1 MNGVIAF
8 AFWSSTFLN
17 PDAPILEGL
26 TVREV
31 PGFMQ
36 LGVSSVHFQK
46 ETIGSELAFYNGEN
60 YAFGPLQPF
69 LSASITND
77 GGAWLGYGFV
87 NSIEVSDQFGFK
99 FKFAP
104 GAYMAG
110 QEVDLG
116 GWLMFKSGI
125 ELEYSLSDWKF
136 SVGYDHRS
144 SGDIWEYNPGMET
157 LQLSVSKKK

>member
-36 LGVSSVHFQK
+36 LGVSSDHFQK

-60 YAFGPLQPF
+60 YAGKD
-69 LSASITND
+69 IHK
-77 GGAWLGYGFV
+77 
-87 NSIEVSDQFGFK
+87 IDQIVKGEEIVQEK
-99 FKFAP
+99 F
-104 GAYMAG
+104 
-110 QEVDLG
+110 
-116 GWLMFKSGI
+116 
-125 ELEYSLSDWKF
+125 F
-136 SVGYDHRS
+136 S
-144 SGDIWEYNPGMET
+144 T
-157 LQLSVSKKK
+157 LIIFFWMN